1 MSRRNKGEWEGNGG
15 RKRERAIEGGR
26 GGGKQCVKEREGEC
40 EWAGSR
46 CRCAESCSFFPISF
60 TESSESRLHVGI
72 QRRFLLHVHVSPP
85 GKMYE
90 RHRRRYSFCA
100 KGERAVDV
108 VLIKVG
114 LRNVPHCKLLV
125 LV

>member
-1 MSRRNKGEWEGNGG
+1 M
-15 RKRERAIEGGR
+15 
-26 GGGKQCVKEREGEC
+26 KEREGEC

-46 CRCAESCSFFPISF
+46 CRCEETCSFFPIRL
-60 TESSESRLHVGI
+60 TENSESRLHVGI
-72 QRRFLLHVHVSPP
+72 QRWFILLVNVSPT

-90 RHRRRYSFCA
+90 RHRRRYSLCA

-114 LRNVPHCKLLV
+114 LRNVPHCI
-125 LV
+125 